1 MPLPQPHHR
10 YRVRKRGR
18 RHWDRPRHIVLCTI
32 LGTCVGLLMS
42 WGFFKEYEFEQRP
55 AIVLAWSDSE
65 GPNCSPVSCCEK
77 PR

>member
-1 MPLPQPHHR
+1 MPLPQTRRR

-18 RHWDRPRHIVLCTI
+18 RHWDRPRHIFVSTI

-42 WGFFKEYEFEQRP
+42 WSFVKEYEYEQRQ
-55 AIVLAWSDSE
+55 AIALAWSDPE
-65 GPNCSPVSCCEK
+65 APNCPSVSCCEK